1 MGGCYGTIILPSRP
15 CWHSLPPG
23 SHAVVGLLQ
32 PCFSLFFLVFPS
44 FVSAVRLFLPKVLAG
59 FMSGYLLEQY
69 CTAEDCADPRPLWGW
84 IMAACIPF
92 PVALYL
98 FKHWINLIPPRGQ
111 TQPFEL

>member
-1 MGGCYGTIILPSRP
+1 VHRERKTVLLSTSNSPWS
-15 CWHSLPPG
+15 
-23 SHAVVGLLQ
+23 GLCDRSIFKL
-32 PCFSLFFLVFPS
+32 
-44 FVSAVRLFLPKVLAG
+44 RLFLPKVLAG

-98 FKHWINLIPPRGQ
+98 L
-111 TQPFEL
+111 